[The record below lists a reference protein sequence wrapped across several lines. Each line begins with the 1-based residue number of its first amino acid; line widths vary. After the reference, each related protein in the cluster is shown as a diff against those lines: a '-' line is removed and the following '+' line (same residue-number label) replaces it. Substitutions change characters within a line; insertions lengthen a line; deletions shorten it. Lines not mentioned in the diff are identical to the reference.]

1 MTEST
6 FSCGRA
12 VDERDVALT
21 QGTALLRV
29 VFGMRC
35 VAKRAALPLFTS
47 TLSSIQEYPMATP
60 AAAVKEAPATKFA
73 KDQLKAIIERIE
85 RLEEEK
91 KTISDDIRDVY
102 AEAKG
107 NGFDVKALRTIVR
120 LRKQDANERAEQ
132 ETILE
137 TYMQALGML

>member
-1 MTEST
+1 M
-6 FSCGRA
+6 RL
-12 VDERDVALT
+12 AL
-21 QGTALLRV
+21 
-29 VFGMRC
+29 
-35 VAKRAALPLFTS
+35 KRAALSFSVSPA
-47 TLSSIQEYPMATP
+47 SSFQEYPMATA
-60 AAAVKEAPATKFA
+60 AAAVKDEAPATKFA

-120 LRKQDANERAEQ
+120 LRKQDANERAEE